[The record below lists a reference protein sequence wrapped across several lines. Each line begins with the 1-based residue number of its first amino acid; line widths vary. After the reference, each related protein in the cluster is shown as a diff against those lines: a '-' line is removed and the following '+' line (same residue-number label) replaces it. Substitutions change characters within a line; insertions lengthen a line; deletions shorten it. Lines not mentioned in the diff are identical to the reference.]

1 MIIDMQKEYFTGE
14 AKESMTTASEY
25 INEVVGYFREKKL
38 PIIWVQD
45 IDRES
50 GVIPDTEGFEVID
63 LLQKESDEIIIHKEY
78 GNSFNKTECGN
89 FLRRENI
96 DVIVITGFCAENC
109 VLSTYRGA
117 LDWDFT
123 PVLLKNG
130 IASGDNENL
139 RFVEKISDVVSYKII
154 KKMLENISDASL

>member
-1 MIIDMQKEYFTGE
+1 MKPALMIIDMQKEYFTGN
-14 AKESMTTASEY
+14 AKESMTAASEY
-25 INEVVGYFREKKL
+25 INEVVGYFKEKKL

-45 IDRES
+45 IDKES
-50 GVIPDTEGFEVID
+50 GVIPGAEGFEVID
-63 LLQKESDEIIIHKEY
+63 LLDKESDEIKIHKEY

-89 FLRRENI
+89 ILKKEKV

-139 RFVEKISDVVSYKII
+139 KFVEKISDVVSYKII
-154 KKMLENISDASL
+154 RKMLQNI